1 MPANPMTS
9 SHSKT
14 PPTGVE
20 LMECSAPVRSAC
32 WREWPKAIWTA
43 IQPMI
48 TYMTPRAA
56 SPARA
61 SNRVA
66 PLFAARRPAYRALR
80 LPLPRAVRVTKMCS
94 SSSASPYAK
103 GQGPTSPGRRSYA
116 DRR

>member
-32 WREWPKAIWTA
+32 WPEWPKAISTA

-61 SNRVA
+61 RNRMA
-66 PLFAARRPAYRALR
+66 GLFAARRPACRVLR
-80 LPLPRAVRVTKMCS
+80 LPLRRAVLVAKMCS
-94 SSSASPYAK
+94 SSLSCPHHFPATACIC
-103 GQGPTSPGRRSYA
+103 Q
-116 DRR
+116 DRRRD